1 MCPLPQFHPDLLPIG
16 KLFYLAAIFS
26 LPHSCMAL
34 FDKHLYVK
42 KSSIPNSGKGLFTRK
57 TIPKGARIVE
67 YKGVIS
73 SWKDVKDED
82 GKNGYIF
89 FVNRKHVINALPTLK
104 ALARYAN
111 DANGLTRVKG
121 LTNNAEYETEGIK
134 AYILAKREIP
144 AGAEIFVDYG
154 SDYWKVIRANI
165 KLWER
170 EAKRAA
176 EKLERQKAREEAKAK
191 KTAKAGKS
199 ATRKSAPK
207 KSATKKSTTKATPAK
222 KKQAAK
228 KRA

>member
-1 MCPLPQFHPDLLPIG
+1 MRPLPQFLPDLLPIG

-26 LPHSCMAL
+26 LPNSCMAL

-42 KSSIPNSGKGLFTRK
+42 KSSIPNSGKGLFTKK

-121 LTNNAEYETEGIK
+121 LTNNAEYETEGTK

-144 AGAEIFVDYG
+144 AKSEIFVDYG
-154 SDYWKVIRANI
+154 NDYWKVIRTNI

-191 KTAKAGKS
+191 KAAKAGKS
-199 ATRKSAPK
+199 ATK
-207 KSATKKSTTKATPAK
+207 KSAARKSTTKKAAPAK

-228 KRA
+228 KRG